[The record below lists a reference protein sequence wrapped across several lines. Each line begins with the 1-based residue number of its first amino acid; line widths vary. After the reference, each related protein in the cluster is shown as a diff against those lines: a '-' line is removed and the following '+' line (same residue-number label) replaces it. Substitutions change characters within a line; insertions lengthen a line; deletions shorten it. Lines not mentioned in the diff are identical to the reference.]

1 MALSDEASIPGDGP
15 SASQGSSRPDRA
27 AAHALVKTD
36 PAALPPGTIVG
47 RYEILAL
54 LRHDTLGPVYRGRD
68 TILGRDVMIREF
80 LPAALAVRSDDM
92 AMLVR
97 RPELAADLEEARERF
112 VEEARRLSTL
122 PRAPFLTRVVDLI
135 EANGTFC
142 IVLDLVAGIS
152 LDDRLHG
159 GKCLPPEEVD
169 RLLRALL
176 EALLP
181 LHDANLLHGNINPA
195 NIMLDMSG
203 RPTLVN
209 VSGARA
215 AMAIPKSPH
224 PRSAY
229 AAPELPG
236 SDLSGPWTDIYSLA
250 ATFHC
255 AIVGRPPPKAEERVR
270 WDSYRRLTTFPLS
283 GFPPTL
289 LAGIDRGLEL
299 ASADRPQSVA
309 EWRTM
314 LWPAGAPR
322 ALAAASPSQV
332 ETLRLGAQRLV
343 ENSRSRFWIAALA
356 AAFVGVAVAGGVHLL
371 GGTELLLEVL
381 SPPPAPAATTV
392 VNERARLAMARADA
406 QAHQAALEEIR
417 RKRQADKAAL
427 ASVEKEMQRQEAL
440 REKER
445 ADAAAAAL
453 QRRRQ
458 EEQAI
463 LKKLEAEADAKR
475 QADAAITAKQKAEAD
490 AEAQRQAETEAKRL
504 AATLDLKAAKAEEA
518 TLRLSQLDRQHVQV
532 ALNALGFAVGSLDG
546 SLGSEARQAIAD
558 WQRARKQPPTGFL
571 TATQVQTILQDAP
584 PEAIAQFDALQD
596 PQRAEADEAALSLS
610 PLDRRH
616 VQVALT
622 SLGFDAGEVD
632 SIFGPRTRQMIAI
645 WQASHGEA
653 PTGFVTATQVKKL
666 LKDASAALT
675 AYDDTLEPTRA
686 EAREAALNLSPADRR
701 RLQAALTVQG
711 FNTWGTDG
719 RFGPRSREMI
729 ASWQKA
735 RGLPASGFLTD
746 SEVARLLG
754 GGSAAATKSDD
765 KPNTAHDAPTADASP

>member
-1 MALSDEASIPGDGP
+1 MEIE
-15 SASQGSSRPDRA
+15 
-27 AAHALVKTD
+27 
-36 PAALPPGTIVG
+36 PAALPRGAMVG
-47 RYEILAL
+47 RYEVLTL
-54 LRHDTLGPVYRGRD
+54 LRRDTLGPTYRGRD
-68 TILGRDVMIREF
+68 SVLGRDVMIREF

-92 AMLVR
+92 AMLPR
-97 RPELAADLEEARERF
+97 RLELAADLEEARERF

-122 PRAPFLTRVVDLI
+122 QRAPFLTRVVDLV

-159 GKCLPPEEVD
+159 GKCLRPEEVD

-215 AMAIPKSPH
+215 AMAVPSLTPPH
-224 PRSAY
+224 SRSAF
-229 AAPELPG
+229 AAPEPPG
-236 SDLSGPWTDIYSLA
+236 NDTSGPWTDIYSLA

-255 AIVGRPPPKAEERVR
+255 AIVGRPPPAADERLR

-283 GFPPTL
+283 GFPPAL

-299 ASADRPQSVA
+299 APADRPQSVA

-322 ALAAASPSQV
+322 ALAAAAPSQV
-332 ETLRLGAQRLV
+332 EALRSGAQWLV
-343 ENSRSRFWIAALA
+343 QSRRTRFWTAAVA
-356 AAFVGVAVAGGVHLL
+356 ATVVGVAIAGGVHLL
-371 GGTELLLEVL
+371 GGTELLLETL
-381 SPPPAPAATTV
+381 SPPPVSARPPALE
-392 VNERARLAMARADA
+392 ERHRLAMARADA
-406 QAHQAALEEIR
+406 QAHQAAIEEIK

-427 ASVEKEMQRQEAL
+427 ASVEEEMRRQEVL
-440 REKER
+440 REKEQ

-453 QRRRQ
+453 RRRRQ

-475 QADAAITAKQKAEAD
+475 QADAAAAAKQKAEAD
-490 AEAQRQAETEAKRL
+490 AEAQRQAEAEAKRL
-504 AATLDLKAAKAEEA
+504 AATLDLKAAQADEA
-518 TLRLSQLDRQHVQV
+518 ALHLSRLDRQHVLV

-571 TATQVQTILQDAP
+571 TAAQIQTILADAP
-584 PEAIAQFDALQD
+584 PGAIAQFDALQD
-596 PQRAEADEAALSLS
+596 PQRAEADEAALALS

-616 VQVALT
+616 VQVALA
-622 SLGFDAGEVD
+622 SLGFDPGDVD
-632 SIFGPRTRQMIAI
+632 SIFGPRTRQMIAV
-645 WQASHGEA
+645 WQASQGDA
-653 PTGFVTATQVKKL
+653 PTGFVTAAQTKKL
-666 LKDASAALT
+666 LEDAATAIA
-675 AYDDTLEPTRA
+675 AYDDTLEPTHA
-686 EAREAALNLSPADRR
+686 EAREAALNLSQDDRR
-701 RLQAALTVQG
+701 RLQSSLTAQG
-711 FNTWGTDG
+711 FDTWGADG
-719 RFGPRSREMI
+719 RFGPRTRQMI

-735 RGLPASGFLTD
+735 RARPASGFLTAN
-746 SEVARLLG
+746 EVATLLG
-754 GGSAAATKSDD
+754 GNVTATKSDD
-765 KPNTAHDAPTADASP
+765 APGMAHDAPTAVALP

>member
-15 SASQGSSRPDRA
+15 SASQGSSRPDRV
-27 AAHALVKTD
+27 AAHALVEID
-36 PAALPPGTIVG
+36 PAALPRGATVG
-47 RYEILAL
+47 RYEVLTL
-54 LRHDTLGPVYRGRD
+54 LRHDTLGPTYRGRD
-68 TILGRDVMIREF
+68 TVLGRDVMIREF

-92 AMLVR
+92 AMLPR
-97 RPELAADLEEARERF
+97 RPELAADLEDARERF
-112 VEEARRLSTL
+112 VEEARRLSML
-122 PRAPFLTRVVDLI
+122 QRAPFLTRVVDLI

-215 AMAIPKSPH
+215 AMAIPRSPH

-255 AIVGRPPPKAEERVR
+255 AIVGRPPPEADERLR

-283 GFPPTL
+283 GFPPAL

-299 ASADRPQSVA
+299 APADRPQSVA

-322 ALAAASPSQV
+322 ALAAAAPSQV
-332 ETLRLGAQRLV
+332 EALRSATQRLV
-343 ENSRSRFWIAALA
+343 QSRHTRFWTAALA
-356 AAFVGVAVAGGVHLL
+356 ATAVGVAVAGGVHLM
-371 GGTELLLEVL
+371 GGTELLLEAL
-381 SPPPAPAATTV
+381 SPPPVSARPAALD
-392 VNERARLAMARADA
+392 ERNRLAMARADA
-406 QAHQAALEEIR
+406 QAHQAAIEEIR
-417 RKRQADKAAL
+417 RKRQADKTAL
-427 ASVEKEMQRQEAL
+427 ALVEEEMRRQEAL
-440 REKER
+440 HEKEQ

-453 QRRRQ
+453 RRRRQ

-475 QADAAITAKQKAEAD
+475 QADAAIAAKQKAEAD
-490 AEAQRQAETEAKRL
+490 AEAKRQAETEAKRL
-504 AATLDLKAAKAEEA
+504 AATLDLKAAQAEEA
-518 TLRLSQLDRQHVQV
+518 SLHLSQLDRQHVQV

-546 SLGSEARQAIAD
+546 SLGSQARQAIAD

-571 TATQVQTILQDAP
+571 TAVQIQTILKDAP
-584 PEAIAQFDALQD
+584 PEAIAQFDALRD
-596 PQRAEADEAALSLS
+596 PQRAEADEAALALS

-622 SLGFDAGEVD
+622 SLGFDAGDVD
-632 SIFGPRTRQMIAI
+632 SIFGPRTRRMIAI

-653 PTGFVTATQVKKL
+653 PTGFATEEQVKRL
-666 LKDASAALT
+666 FKDAAAAIT
-675 AYDDTLEPTRA
+675 AYDGTLEPMHA
-686 EAREAALNLSPADRR
+686 EAREAALNLSQADRR
-701 RLQAALTVQG
+701 RLQAALMAQG
-711 FNTWGTDG
+711 FDTWGADG
-719 RFGPRSREMI
+719 RFGPRSRQMI

-735 RGLPASGFLTD
+735 RGLPASGFLTE
-746 SEVARLLG
+746 SEVAMLL
-754 GGSAAATKSDD
+754 GSAAATRSGD
-765 KPNTAHDAPTADASP
+765 KPNVAHDAPTADASP